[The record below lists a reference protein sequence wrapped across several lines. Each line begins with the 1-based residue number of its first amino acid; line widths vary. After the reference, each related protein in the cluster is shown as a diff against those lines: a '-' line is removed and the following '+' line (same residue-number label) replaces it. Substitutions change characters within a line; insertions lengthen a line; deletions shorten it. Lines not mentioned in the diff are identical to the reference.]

1 MHRSTTRT
9 LATHVGSL
17 PRPRDLLATLLEKE
31 EGRAV
36 DEEALDARVQEAV
49 TEVVALQRDRGID
62 VVNDG
67 EVGKTS
73 FLAYVN
79 DRLGGFEPITDSAR
93 NPWGESREAR
103 DFPEFYEAAAKSGA
117 ASAMHMR
124 ATGPVTYTGHD
135 AIAAD
140 IAHLQQATKD
150 AGAEE
155 IFMSAI
161 SPTNVEGWQE
171 NAHYD
176 TQEEFLHAIAE
187 AMREEYLAIID
198 AGFLLQIDDPGLLTQ
213 YAMHADWSVQDTRAW
228 ARTRVEA
235 LNHALRGIPPE
246 LVRYHTC
253 YSINMG
259 PRVHD
264 MELRDIVDLVLQIE
278 AGAYSFEAANPRH
291 EHEWRVWE
299 DAGLP
304 EDKILIPG
312 VISHSTVL
320 VEHPDTV
327 AERILRY
334 ASVVGRERV
343 IAGSDCG
350 FASFAITDELDRRI
364 VWAKLEALGEG
375 ARRASEQ
382 LW

>member
-1 MHRSTTRT
+1 
-9 LATHVGSL
+9 
-17 PRPRDLLATLLEKE
+17 
-31 EGRAV
+31 
-36 DEEALDARVQEAV
+36 
-49 TEVVALQRDRGID
+49 
-62 VVNDG
+62 
-67 EVGKTS
+67 
-73 FLAYVN
+73 
-79 DRLGGFEPITDSAR
+79 
-93 NPWGESREAR
+93 
-103 DFPEFYEAAAKSGA
+103 
-117 ASAMHMR
+117 
-124 ATGPVTYTGHD
+124 VTYTGQD

-140 IAHLQQATKD
+140 IAHLQQATEGS
-150 AGAEE
+150 GAEE
-155 IFMSAI
+155 VFMTAI

-171 NAHYD
+171 NAFYD
-176 TQEEFLHAIAE
+176 TQEEFLQAIAE
-187 AMREEYLAIID
+187 AMREEYLAIVD

-213 YAMHADWSVQDTRAW
+213 YAMHADWSVDDTRAW

-246 LVRYHTC
+246 LVRFHTC

-264 MELRDIVDLVLQIE
+264 MELRDIVDLVLEID

-299 DAGLP
+299 DAPLP
-304 EDKILIPG
+304 DDKILIPG

-334 ASVVGRERV
+334 AGVVGRERV